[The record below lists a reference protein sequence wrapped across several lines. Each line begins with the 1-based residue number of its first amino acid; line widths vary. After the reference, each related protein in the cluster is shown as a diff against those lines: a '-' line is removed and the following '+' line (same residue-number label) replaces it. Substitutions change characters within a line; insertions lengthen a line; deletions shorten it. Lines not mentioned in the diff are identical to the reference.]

1 MATGHRDREQDRL
14 VAGVAGAFEAV
25 DLVHLDV
32 LRSGPGGAAVTAQ
45 SAIVDRGV
53 RNPTGIMQLS
63 HPLDHSVHRPSH
75 RSTLRVAP
83 VIVAQMDPVTKQA
96 RCRAWRHSD
105 LKLASLGGAVKGRS
119 K

>member
-32 LRSGPGGAAVTAQ
+32 LRSGPGCAAVTAQ
-45 SAIVDRGV
+45 SAIVDREV

-63 HPLDHSVHRPSH
+63 HPLDHSVHRPSQ

-83 VIVAQMDPVTKQA
+83 VIVAQMDPVTKPT
-96 RCRAWRHSD
+96 RCRA
-105 LKLASLGGAVKGRS
+105 
-119 K
+119 

>member
-32 LRSGPGGAAVTAQ
+32 LRSGPRGAAVTAQ
-45 SAIVDRGV
+45 SAIVDREV

-75 RSTLRVAP
+75 RSTLRVAR
-83 VIVAQMDPVTKQA
+83 VNVMAQMGPVTRPV
-96 RCRAWRHSD
+96 RCRARRHSD
-105 LKLASLGGAVKGRS
+105 LTPRS
-119 K
+119 AAPSRTG